1 MAGIME
7 TASSIKKVIDI
18 ANELKNVE
26 LKEAILNLK
35 EEILELREE
44 NIALKEKLIEK
55 QKHNMEFIDN
65 YYWNTKEN
73 GEKEGPFCPACW
85 DGDGK
90 AVRLQGNDYSHYFCP
105 VCNMKI
111 RTKSK

>member
-7 TASSIKKVIDI
+7 TAGSIKKVIDI

-35 EEILELREE
+35 EDILELKEE
-44 NIALKEKLIEK
+44 NMDLKENLSEK
-55 QKHNMEFIDN
+55 QKYNMKFIDN
-65 YYWNTKEN
+65 YYWNIKEN

-90 AVRLQGNDYSHYFCP
+90 AVRMQEYEDFLPECP
-105 VCNMKI
+105 VCQMKI
-111 RTKSK
+111 KTKNK